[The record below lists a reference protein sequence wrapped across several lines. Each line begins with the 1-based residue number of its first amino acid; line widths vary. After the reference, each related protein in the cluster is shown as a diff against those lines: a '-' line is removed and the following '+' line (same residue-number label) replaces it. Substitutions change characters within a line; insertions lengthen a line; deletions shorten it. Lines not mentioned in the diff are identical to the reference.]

1 MRLKVIVTALVVTG
15 LAGLLLLALQFRDV
29 PPQNAPA
36 RVKAQYGQ
44 RLLVGFSLTA
54 MVWLGA
60 AWGAMLIAR
69 QARVEFIEGEREA
82 LKNLIEGSLKDHQNR
97 ANRSE

>member
-1 MRLKVIVTALVVTG
+1 
-15 LAGLLLLALQFRDV
+15 
-29 PPQNAPA
+29 
-36 RVKAQYGQ
+36 
-44 RLLVGFSLTA
+44 